1 MILLIVANVSKIFS
15 EICSLYK
22 KSLNYGILVTTGYFK
37 YSKLY
42 MYFDCVAGH
51 QNNARSWWKLLGLKN
66 KILRILIQKIEI
78 QTHSRLSTKSWRV
91 RICKNNFYLM
101 QCLPNAYQF
110 KDSTL

>member
-51 QNNARSWWKLLGLKN
+51 QNNARS
-66 KILRILIQKIEI
+66 
-78 QTHSRLSTKSWRV
+78 
-91 RICKNNFYLM
+91 
-101 QCLPNAYQF
+101 
-110 KDSTL
+110 